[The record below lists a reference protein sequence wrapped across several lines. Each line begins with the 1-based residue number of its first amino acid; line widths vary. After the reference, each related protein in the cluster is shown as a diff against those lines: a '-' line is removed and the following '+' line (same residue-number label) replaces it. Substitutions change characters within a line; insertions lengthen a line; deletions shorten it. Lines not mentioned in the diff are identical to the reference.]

1 MTLKELIEFR
11 LIETDKFELTVYQL
25 LVFSVI
31 IFVTWLLMRV
41 IKKFI
46 DRRLKKRKLEAGGTY
61 ALFQIVKYF
70 VWVVAIGIGLES
82 IGIKFNLLIASSAAL
97 LVGLGL
103 GLQQIF
109 NDYVAGILILFEG
122 NIKLND
128 VVQFGDLIGE
138 VKQTGLRTSKI
149 ETRDDYVIV
158 VPNHMLVN
166 DMLVNW
172 SHNKRNTRFHVDV
185 GVAYGS
191 DTRLVQNIL
200 LGCASAHSN
209 ISNNP
214 APFVRFNDFGNSS
227 LDFQLYFWTENS
239 FRVENT
245 KSDLRFMIDDK
256 FRENNVTIPFPQ
268 RDLHLKTSFD
278 DLGKEAT

>member
-1 MTLKELIEFR
+1 MTLKEIIEHKI
-11 LIETDKFELTVYQL
+11 IETSKFELTVYQL
-25 LVFSVI
+25 IVFTLI
-31 IFVTWLLMRV
+31 IVTTWLVLKL
-41 IKKFI
+41 IKKLI
-46 DRRLKKRKLEAGGTY
+46 DRWMKRRKLEAGNTY
-61 ALFQIVKYF
+61 AFFQIVKYF
-70 VWVVAIGIGLES
+70 IWVIAIGIGLET
-82 IGIKFNLLIASSAAL
+82 IGIRFNLLIASSAAL

-122 NIKLND
+122 NIKIND
-128 VVQFGDLIGE
+128 VVEFGDNIGE

-191 DTRLVQNIL
+191 DTRLVENIL
-200 LGCASAHSN
+200 LSCAKEHSN
-209 ISNNP
+209 ISNHP
-214 APFVRFNDFGNSS
+214 VPFVRFNDFGNSS

-245 KSDLRFMIDDK
+245 KSDLRFSIDNQ
-256 FRENNVTIPFPQ
+256 FRKNKVTIPFPQ
-268 RDLHLKTSFD
+268 RDVHIKKD
-278 DLGKEAT
+278 